1 MIASSSWDRAALAE
15 RDAAP
20 VGLEA
25 GTVAGVFVAP
35 AAGEAM
41 IALVEVQAVSGKGLV
56 GDRYC
61 TRTGSFSRR
70 RVAGRE
76 VTDITLVEAEVIE
89 MLRSRGVQID
99 PAGTRRNIV
108 TRGVALNDLTGRRFC
123 VGAVQL
129 VGVNLCEPCA
139 SLFAPKSRRDALRGL
154 AHKGGLRA
162 RVLSD
167 GLIRTGDP
175 IVSG

>member
-1 MIASSSWDRAALAE
+1 MIASSSSDRPALAE
-15 RDAAP
+15 RDVAP
-20 VGLEA
+20 VEHQV

-35 AAGEAM
+35 EAGKPM
-41 IALVEVQAVSGKGLV
+41 IGQAEVKAVSGKGLV
-56 GDRYC
+56 GDRYFN
-61 TRTGSFSRR
+61 RTGRFSRR
-70 RVAGRE
+70 PVAGRE

-89 MLRSRGVQID
+89 RLRCRGVQID

-108 TRGVALNDLTGRRFC
+108 TRGVALNDLMGSRFW

-129 VGVNLCEPCA
+129 VGVSLCEPCA
-139 SLFAPKSRRDALRGL
+139 SLFAPTSRQDALRGL

-162 RVLSD
+162 RILSD